1 VTGWEIFWVIYFVW
15 TVFLLVLWTIVNEFS
30 IDFEEVVV
38 ILLSPI
44 WIAIFLIAALA
55 YEIQKRFRKSS

>member
-1 VTGWEIFWVIYFVW
+1 MTGWEIFWVIYFVW